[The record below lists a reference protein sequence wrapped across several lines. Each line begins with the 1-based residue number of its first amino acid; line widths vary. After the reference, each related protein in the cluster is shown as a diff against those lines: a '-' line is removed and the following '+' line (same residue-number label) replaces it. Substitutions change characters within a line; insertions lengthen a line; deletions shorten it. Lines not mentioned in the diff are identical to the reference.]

1 MIEKFRKLLPA
12 VLMVAMAAA
21 AVPAW
26 GQAGAPMVVGRVSHV
41 EGDLLRWVPQDNDWV
56 AVVRDVP
63 LQPEMPFI
71 QGPKAGL
78 EVDRP

>member
-41 EGDLLRWVPQDNDWV
+41 EGDLLRWVPAGQ
-56 AVVRDVP
+56 RLGGRSQGRPFRSRRRP
-63 LQPEMPFI
+63 LFRGRRQV
-71 QGPKAGL
+71 GAY
-78 EVDRP
+78 RP